1 MSEPAYQTPYT
12 PTPGGSI
19 PPAHM
24 RPEQGREE
32 LWGFFWL
39 SLVNTVIIAVVGVAV
54 WWFVH

>member
-1 MSEPAYQTPYT
+1 MSGSTYQTPYT

-19 PPAHM
+19 PPASVL
-24 RPEQGREE
+24 PEEGRRE

-39 SLVNTVIIAVVGVAV
+39 SLLNTLVIAVVGIAV

>member
-1 MSEPAYQTPYT
+1 MSAPAYRTPYT

-19 PPAHM
+19 PAAHVT
-24 RPEQGREE
+24 PEEGRAE

-39 SLVNTVIIAVVGVAV
+39 SLVNTVVIAVVGITV